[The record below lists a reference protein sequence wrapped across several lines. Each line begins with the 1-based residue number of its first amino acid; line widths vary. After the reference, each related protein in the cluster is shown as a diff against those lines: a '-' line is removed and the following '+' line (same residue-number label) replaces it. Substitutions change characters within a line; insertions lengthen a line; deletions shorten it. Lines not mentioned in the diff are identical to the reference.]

1 MVTAQQKTSDILVFD
16 RDLVRRKRQ
25 RARENFTDYDFLFQW
40 SKKELSER
48 LLDIN
53 REFGSALQIGSRAA
67 LKASDHPKIDH
78 IFTCDLTRNSITP
91 DIPSYVQATEE
102 FLPIANES
110 MDLVFSNLNLH
121 TVNDLPG
128 TLIQIR
134 KCLKKDGLFISSMLG
149 GETLH
154 ELRAVLTNV
163 ELNMTGGIS
172 PRIAPFADKQQMGDL
187 LQRGGFNLPVV
198 DSEIITVTYDNIF
211 KLFHDLRG
219 MGESNV
225 IIQRDKSFVSRD
237 FFMHAAQ
244 EYQEKFA
251 QDDGRI
257 VASFEIIFLLGWAPH
272 ESQQKPLRPGSAE
285 HRLADALST
294 VEITTGD
301 KAKP

>member
-16 RDLVRRKRQ
+16 RDLVRCKRQ
-25 RARENFTDYDFLFQW
+25 RALKGFGDYDFLFQW

-53 REFGSALQIGSRAA
+53 REFGAALQIGSRGA
-67 LKASDHPKIDH
+67 LKTSEHQKIEH
-78 IFTCDLTRNSITP
+78 IFTCDLTPHSLTQDTGTYI
-91 DIPSYVQATEE
+91 QATEE

-110 MDLVFSNLNLH
+110 MDLVLSNLNLH
-121 TVNDLPG
+121 AVNDLPG

-134 KCLKKDGLFISSMLG
+134 KCLKADGLFISSMFG

-154 ELRAVLTNV
+154 ELRSVLTTV
-163 ELNMTGGIS
+163 ELGMTGGIS

-211 KLFHDLRG
+211 KLFHDIRG
-219 MGESNV
+219 MGESNA
-225 IIQRDKSFVSRD
+225 ILARDKRFVSRD
-237 FFMHAAQ
+237 FFMRAAQ

-294 VEITTGD
+294 IEITTGD